1 MLEDKTEYFYTQIF
15 PKLESIVNT
24 PKRNYPMN
32 SIDFRNIV
40 LFGTPASGKTETVR
54 KIVEEAV
61 KFYGKENVNATKCK
75 SGELQGLLEL
85 GLDKKLIQILFA
97 DDIMLE
103 KPDRYLI
110 ARFFSIRHAWLALT
124 KRNYGLIV
132 GILATHRFHNILPA
146 LRTVFDALICRE
158 APDNKYDSIA
168 IKNYIGEE
176 AIDYLREV
184 KRKRRKN
191 KEFMRYSVVY
201 SDKRVGILDTPL
213 ADSNYLSDLIYP
225 IWWRP

>member
-1 MLEDKTEYFYTQIF
+1 MLENRTSYFYSQIF
-15 PKLESIVNT
+15 PKLETIVNT
-24 PKRNYPMN
+24 PKKNYPMN

-40 LFGTPASGKTETVR
+40 LFGTPASGKTETAR
-54 KIVEEAV
+54 AIVEEAV
-61 KFYGKENVNATKCK
+61 KIYGKENVNATKCK

-85 GLDKKLIQILFA
+85 GLNKKLIQILFA

-103 KPDRYLI
+103 KPDRYLM
-110 ARFFSIRHAWLALT
+110 ARFFSIRHTWLELT

-132 GILATHRFHNILPA
+132 GILATHRFHNIFTA

-158 APDNKYDSIA
+158 APDNKYDRISIE
-168 IKNYIGEE
+168 NYIGKE
-176 AIDYLREV
+176 AVKYLEGM

-191 KEFMRYSVVY
+191 KELMRYSVFY
-201 SDKRVGILDTPL
+201 SDHQVGILDTPL
-213 ADSNYLSDLIYP
+213 AECNYLDDLTYP